1 VPEVR
6 KARDVLQFE
15 ANTELTTV
23 LDEVISWIAE
33 QIRLGRM

>member
-1 VPEVR
+1 
-6 KARDVLQFE
+6 VLQFE

-33 QIRLGRM
+33 QIRLGRV